1 MKKIL
6 AYLLVLVSLMTLFC
20 GTAGAE
26 ETGAKEIYFT
36 NSDANAYFATVTV
49 TDLSNGKSKDERIYM
64 GYWMVTATCKY
75 EQTKNSIAPLAAWAS
90 SVVSG
95 TYNAGG
101 DTRRVGEPSESTRTF
116 YEGLNRYMVEHYY
129 TCSMVMNHASY
140 ASKYDSNTSFDKY
153 SYGPKTSVY
162 GGLINTKIQFLRKH

>member
-1 MKKIL
+1 
-6 AYLLVLVSLMTLFC
+6 
-20 GTAGAE
+20 
-26 ETGAKEIYFT
+26 
-36 NSDANAYFATVTV
+36 
-49 TDLSNGKSKDERIYM
+49 M

-75 EQTKNSIAPLAAWAS
+75 EQTKNSITPLAAWAS

-129 TCSMVMNHASY
+129 TCSMVMNHASCI
-140 ASKYDSNTSFDKY
+140 K
-153 SYGPKTSVY
+153 V
-162 GGLINTKIQFLRKH
+162 